1 MERVQDMA
9 KLEEIVLDVL
19 QAKELLIV
27 SESNEWLLDESMAF
41 LLELGSKVVFYADLP
56 GQEFKEQI
64 DNRVS
69 KIKEMRE
76 QRGYADYK
84 GYLESALDYVLLVI
98 RGYL

>member
-1 MERVQDMA
+1 MERVLDMA
-9 KLEEIVLDVL
+9 KLKEIELDVL

-27 SESNEWLLDESMAF
+27 SVNNEWLLDESVVF
-41 LLELGSKVVFYADLP
+41 LMELGSKVVIYTDLP

-64 DNRVS
+64 DSRVS

-84 GYLESALDYVLLVI
+84 GYLESALDYVLLVV